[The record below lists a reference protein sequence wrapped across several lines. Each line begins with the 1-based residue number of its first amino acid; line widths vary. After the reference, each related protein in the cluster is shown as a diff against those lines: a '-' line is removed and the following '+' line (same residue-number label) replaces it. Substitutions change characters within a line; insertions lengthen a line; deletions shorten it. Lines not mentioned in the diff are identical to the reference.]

1 MQTIQSR
8 KIFVNIP
15 VRDLKRSMDFF
26 SALGF
31 TFNPQFTDEKA
42 ACMVLSEDGYVML
55 LREEF
60 FKGFTKN
67 AICDTSASTEALFAL
82 SCSSREEV
90 DQLVKTAVAN
100 GGRHA
105 MDATDHGFMYAWS
118 FYDVDGHHWEVLWMD
133 EAAMADMPQAAQA

>member
-1 MQTIQSR
+1 MQPVQAR
-8 KIFVNIP
+8 KIFVNLP

-31 TFNPQFTDEKA
+31 TFNPQFTDDKA
-42 ACMVLSEDGYVML
+42 ACMVLSDDGYVML

-67 AICDTSASTEALFAL
+67 AICDTSKSTEALFAL
-82 SCSSREEV
+82 SCDSREEV

-105 MDATDHGFMYAWS
+105 MDATDHGFMYSWS
-118 FYDVDGHHWEVLWMD
+118 FYDVDNHHWEVLWMD
-133 EAAMADMPQAAQA
+133 PAAIEQQPEAAQA